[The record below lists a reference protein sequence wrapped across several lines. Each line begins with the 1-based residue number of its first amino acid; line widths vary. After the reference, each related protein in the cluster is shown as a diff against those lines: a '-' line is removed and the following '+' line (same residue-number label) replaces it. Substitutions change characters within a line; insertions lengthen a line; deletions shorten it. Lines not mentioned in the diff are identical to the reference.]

1 MSAADHVGAAG
12 VVPVASAPDVESA
25 VQLCAAL
32 VGAALPVVEITFRT
46 PAAADAIAAVVQ
58 RFPDML
64 VGAGTVL
71 SREDVRAARDAGAA
85 FAVAPGFNPS
95 VAQAA
100 RDADLPFVPG
110 VSTPSEIEAALAA
123 GCTIL
128 KLFPAEPLGG
138 VPYLRAVAAP
148 YAHKGVRFIPT
159 GGIDGRSLAGYLA
172 VPSVLAV
179 GGTWIASSDAVNG
192 AKWPVIAERAREAV
206 ETVRSIRDPQVHA

>member
-12 VVPVASAPDVESA
+12 VVPVASVPDVESA

-32 VGAALPVVEITFRT
+32 VSAELPVVEITFRT
-46 PAAADAIAAVVQ
+46 PAAADAITAVVQ

-100 RDADLPFVPG
+100 RDADLPFFPG
-110 VSTPSEIEAALAA
+110 VSTPSEIEAALTA

-128 KLFPAEPLGG
+128 KLFPAEALGG
-138 VPYLRAVAAP
+138 VPYLRAIAAP

-159 GGIDGRSLAGYLA
+159 GGIDVRNLAGYLA
-172 VPSVLAV
+172 LPSVLAV
-179 GGTWIASSDAVNG
+179 GGTWIASSEAVNG
-192 AKWPVIAERAREAV
+192 SKWSIIAERAREAV
-206 ETVRSIRDPQVHA
+206 ETVRSIRDPRVHA